1 MNPEQKFALLRTVHE
16 ARKTR
21 AAETE
26 AALLK
31 ENAALTQA
39 IDQILARNGGVETT
53 MGITPAPDQTAGV
66 QP

>member
-1 MNPEQKFALLRTVHE
+1 VNPEQKFALLRTLHE

-31 ENAALTQA
+31 ELAALTQA
-39 IDQILARNGGVETT
+39 IDQILARNGVAEPGAEV
-53 MGITPAPDQTAGV
+53 TP
-66 QP
+66 